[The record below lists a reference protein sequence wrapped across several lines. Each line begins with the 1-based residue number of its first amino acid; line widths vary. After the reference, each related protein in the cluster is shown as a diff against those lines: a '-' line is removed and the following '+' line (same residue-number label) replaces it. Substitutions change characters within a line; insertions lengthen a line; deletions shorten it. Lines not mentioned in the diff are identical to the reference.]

1 MQTLKMDFQSQ
12 SAPPVVPVM
21 QSDSQSRFIGITL
34 YNGGAPYE
42 APEGASYTVQYRGP
56 GANNMGWYDTITLS
70 SGTRKAVI
78 VDSAS
83 KNVVTLELAEQALRV
98 NGNVFVNLCVVT
110 NTGYMLKT
118 FPILCRVTAAAFP
131 DTVAVQS
138 FFYVTGITS
147 EQWLAY
153 VTACQDA
160 QKRAEDAAATFET
173 DPTLSVEGK
182 AADAGMVGKKNIL
195 GKNIF
200 NSENVPSAPYR
211 NLNTVPKNEINTYIG
226 INDYLTNIPTGVE
239 DVFTLLCYSTDKNQ
253 YGGSVQ
259 VVTDSQH
266 QFFRYAKT
274 ETEYSNWNFL
284 NGNLQMNG
292 KVLNNTFETPY
303 DDLDTVPVN
312 SVCTY
317 IGAQEIRNKPL
328 GAGSVFTVLSI
339 NYHNTSLGGTVQI
352 VFDEDNV
359 YKRIALTESDYK
371 PWSGCSN
378 NVGFELLTD
387 CGVIGDSYA
396 SGATDKNGIVT
407 DHIDISWPQ
416 ICGRLYG
423 CKFENFSF
431 GGATTQSWLT
441 SDSGLKKLNSSEKK
455 TCYIIALGI
464 NDNAILGKDYLG
476 TIDDMHD
483 DADTNPNTFFGNY
496 GKIISAINKK
506 SANAKIVILNIN
518 QFAPGDNVKLY
529 NGAVEEISKKCE
541 IPIMHQENHPHLTSE
556 QYISNIVNN
565 HPTPAEYN
573 RMAIAFN
580 ELFGMCVTKY
590 VDYFNDYSGEN

>member
-12 SAPPVVPVM
+12 STPPVVPVM
-21 QSDSQSRFIGITL
+21 QSDAQSRFIGITL
-34 YNGGAPYE
+34 YNGGVPYE
-42 APEGASYTVQYRGP
+42 APEGASYTVQYHGP
-56 GANNMGWYDTITLS
+56 GANNMGWYDTIQLF

-78 VDSAS
+78 VDSAN

-118 FPILCRVTAAAFP
+118 FPILCRVTGAAFP

-160 QKRAEDAAATFET
+160 QKRAEAAAATFQT

-182 AADAGMVGKKNIL
+182 AADAGMVGKKNII

-211 NLNTVPKNEINTYIG
+211 NLNTVPKNEINIYIG
-226 INDYLTNIPTGVE
+226 INNYLTNIPIEVE
-239 DVFTLLCYSTDKNQ
+239 DIFTLLCYSTDRNQ

-259 VVTDSQH
+259 IVTDSKH

-274 ETEYSNWNFL
+274 ETEYSDWNCL
-284 NGNLQMNG
+284 NGNLQLNG
-292 KVLNNTFETPY
+292 KVLNNIFETPY

-317 IGAQEIRNKPL
+317 IGAKELRNKPL

-359 YKRIALTESDYK
+359 YKRIALTESDYQ

-464 NDNAILGKDYLG
+464 NDNAILGKNYLG

-529 NGAVEEISKKCE
+529 NGAIEEISKKCE
-541 IPIMHQENHPHLTSE
+541 IPIMRQENHPHLASE

>member
-1 MQTLKMDFQSQ
+1 MREIKIDFDNPGLPQRLD
-12 SAPPVVPVM
+12 VVEN
-21 QSDSQSRFIGITL
+21 DAQSRFFKAVL
-34 YNGGAPYE
+34 YKDGKAYAAPSGATY
-42 APEGASYTVQYRGP
+42 SIMYRGFGP
-56 GANNMGWYDTITLS
+56 QNEGWYDTINDGAGKRAACS
-70 SGTRKAVI
+70 VSG
-78 VDSAS
+78 
-83 KNVVTLELAEQALRV
+83 NVVTCEIARQALRV
-98 NGNVFVNLCVVT
+98 PGHVSVMLCVT
-110 NTGYMLKT
+110 GGNGYMLHGW
-118 FPILCRVTAAAFP
+118 PIDCNCRNDNYTGGTSVE
-131 DTVAVQS
+131 S
-138 FFYVTGITS
+138 FFYITQVTNADWTS
-147 EQWLAY
+147 
-153 VTACQDA
+153 
-160 QKRAEDAAATFET
+160 ATQTWEELKNMI
-173 DPTLSVEGK
+173 DPTLSVSGK

-239 DVFTLLCYSTDKNQ
+239 DIFTLLCYSTDKNQ

-259 VVTDSQH
+259 IVTDSQH
-266 QFFRYAKT
+266 QFFRYART

-328 GAGSVFTVLSI
+328 GTGSVFTVLSI

-359 YKRIALTESDYK
+359 YKRIALTESNYK

-483 DADTNPNTFFGNY
+483 DANTNQNTFFGNY

-506 SANAKIVILNIN
+506 NENAKIVILNIN

-529 NGAVEEISKKCE
+529 NEAIEEISKKCK
-541 IPIMHQENHPHLTSE
+541 IPIMRQENHPHLTSE

-590 VDYFNDYSGEN
+590 VDYFNDYSGETERT